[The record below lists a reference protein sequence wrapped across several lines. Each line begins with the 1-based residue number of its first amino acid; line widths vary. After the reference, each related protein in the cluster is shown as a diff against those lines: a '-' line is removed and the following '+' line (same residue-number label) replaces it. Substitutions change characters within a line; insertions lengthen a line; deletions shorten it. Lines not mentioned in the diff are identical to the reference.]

1 MILFV
6 WLLDVYK
13 PPSHISCVLLHPISN
28 TVAIL
33 AKRGQCTYE
42 TKARVASQQT
52 TPHGAVRFV
61 IVYDNVERDGNHL
74 ITMMPK
80 DKIDDTGDHM
90 SGGHELWKD
99 VGLVFVSYESGVDL
113 HSWVNSQSRFI
124 TAQGG

>member
-1 MILFV
+1 M
-6 WLLDVYK
+6 
-13 PPSHISCVLLHPISN
+13 
-28 TVAIL
+28 
-33 AKRGQCTYE
+33 
-42 TKARVASQQT
+42 ASQQT

-80 DKIDDTGDHM
+80 DNIDDTGEHRQ
-90 SGGHELWKD
+90 HELWKD

-124 TAQGG
+124 KAQGG